1 MPFPLLN
8 LPTELRLETY
18 YHLFGISPTTRLF
31 LQYLPGYLT
40 GCKHP
45 YHTFEILH
53 SALPTPHVTEY
64 QDQSLQGSNALFYS
78 ETFFVLPG
86 LRTINCLNGIGAQRR
101 RCIRRLSIEY
111 GVPESRKVIGNDT
124 QDSMQALPER
134 LMDVERV
141 DVLELRIFSKLYTDD
156 PSLVRRGALHFGNRL
171 SHSYYMAFS
180 SQSGCHEWVVYR
192 LWGIQN
198 HSYGFLRIRLI

>member
-1 MPFPLLN
+1 
-8 LPTELRLETY
+8 
-18 YHLFGISPTTRLF
+18 
-31 LQYLPGYLT
+31 
-40 GCKHP
+40 
-45 YHTFEILH
+45 ILH

-64 QDQSLQGSNALFYS
+64 QDQSVYPPMSWARQESFSLFLAILVTCKQVYKEAMPLFYS